1 MSFTFNKFF
10 RINLIVTKNLI
21 ITKQFLKDIKE
32 IYDDDDDF
40 TIVYLYTNV
49 TYFIVSLCYRMLA
62 GNLFI
67 ILY

>member
-1 MSFTFNKFF
+1 M
-10 RINLIVTKNLI
+10 

-32 IYDDDDDF
+32 IYDDHDF

-49 TYFIVSLCYRMLA
+49 TYFIVSLCYRMLV

>member
-1 MSFTFNKFF
+1 M
-10 RINLIVTKNLI
+10 

-32 IYDDDDDF
+32 IYDVDDEF

-49 TYFIVSLCYRMLA
+49 TYFIVSLCYRMLV

>member
-1 MSFTFNKFF
+1 SFTFHKFF
-10 RINLIVTKNLI
+10 RINLLVTKNLI

-32 IYDDDDDF
+32 IYDVDDDF
-40 TIVYLYTNV
+40 TIVCLYTNV